1 MGHRWIPT
9 RRVFLSHSCSKV
21 EGALGD
27 GKLPDPR
34 AILASSQ
41 AERLAG
47 VSGFP
52 SSLVPLSFCLI
63 LDAKTLVIKLYSNIF
78 LTSGQAW

>member
-1 MGHRWIPT
+1 MGHRWIPI
-9 RRVFLSHSCSKV
+9 RRVFLSHSYSKV

-47 VSGFP
+47 
-52 SSLVPLSFCLI
+52 
-63 LDAKTLVIKLYSNIF
+63 
-78 LTSGQAW
+78 